1 MVAAAS
7 ARQPVVLLSALS
19 FIIVAATIVSAWLCS
34 GNLYGG
40 RSTFHVWWYGWVT
53 AISTG
58 LGALPLLFLKQKGV
72 GEWWLGASNAVA
84 GGMMTAASYA
94 LVEEGLGLSP
104 IPNQQQLTPVQGV
117 SLGVLVGV
125 LFIFVSGKLLS
136 GSDDAKF
143 AILEGV
149 DVRRA
154 LLIILVMTVHSFS
167 EGIGIGT

>member
-1 MVAAAS
+1 M
-7 ARQPVVLLSALS
+7 QLNKPVVELLR
-19 FIIVAATIVSAWLCS
+19 
-34 GNLYGG
+34 N
-40 RSTFHVWWYGWVT
+40 
-53 AISTG
+53 STG
-58 LGALPLLFLKQKGV
+58 LLLRCV
-72 GEWWLGASNAVA
+72 TP
-84 GGMMTAASYA
+84 TAI
-94 LVEEGLGLSP
+94 LVEM
-104 IPNQQQLTPVQGV
+104 TPVQGV